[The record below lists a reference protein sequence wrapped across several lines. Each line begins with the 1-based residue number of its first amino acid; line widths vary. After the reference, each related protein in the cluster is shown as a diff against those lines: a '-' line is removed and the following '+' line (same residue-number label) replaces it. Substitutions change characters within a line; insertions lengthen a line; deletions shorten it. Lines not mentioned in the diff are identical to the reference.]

1 MCAGGEEASDSPAEQ
16 GEQDRGAE
24 QQREAAPEPE
34 PEQPRAAVGET
45 LEVGDVAW
53 QVTSAAPATEL
64 TSEFMEPKQGNFIIV
79 DFLFTNN
86 GDEPITLSTTSL
98 TLLDSE
104 NRESQP
110 DTDTF
115 GYIPPEQDVFL
126 NQVNPGVT
134 DEGRVIF
141 TVAPDASGFTLR
153 LGDAAIF
160 GGETGLVELGF

>member
-1 MCAGGEEASDSPAEQ
+1 M
-16 GEQDRGAE
+16 
-24 QQREAAPEPE
+24 
-34 PEQPRAAVGET
+34 
-45 LEVGDVAW
+45 GDADL
-53 QVTSAAPATEL
+53 ATFSFVDL
-64 TSEFMEPKQGNFIIV
+64 KTALGLLPLVLLFLGVVWIANVIV

-86 GDEPITLSTTSL
+86 GDEAVTLDPVSL
-98 TLLDSE
+98 VLLDAERRKSE
-104 NRESQP
+104 P